1 MKIPRALPPR
11 IRKVAWKAE
20 VQGPAGRISLVTR
33 WQHALARRATP
44 RGRANADPS
53 LERPRT
59 GCSPDE
65 ARRLL
70 GLPDVSSMQAAVLAT
85 FEKRMV
91 DAADAFAPE
100 AVLKLAI
107 VVFHSPKRLRDMFA
121 NFFKPQT

>member
-1 MKIPRALPPR
+1 
-11 IRKVAWKAE
+11 
-20 VQGPAGRISLVTR
+20 
-33 WQHALARRATP
+33 
-44 RGRANADPS
+44 
-53 LERPRT
+53 
-59 GCSPDE
+59 
-65 ARRLL
+65 
-70 GLPDVSSMQAAVLAT
+70 MQAAVLAT